1 MAIKGFVTIATGN
14 EFFKRLAHNLKRS
27 YDYQHQSERYPWAVL
42 TDKNDDLLSVFDKI
56 IILPNA
62 SCSYLDKIK
71 MLSIPL
77 WDENIFVDADC
88 LIYGDISNLFSYFP
102 INGVKHIGKCLPIT
116 ATGKGWFDIENIGKY
131 KPKVNFKIYSNGCLI
146 FYDNSGKTLEVYNTC
161 LDIVEHWADLK
172 FREFIHP
179 ADEPILALSMTINDC
194 PPIEDN
200 MEKFLCFYR
209 VHRRNIIQID
219 ILKGVMSYR
228 SKWDDVKYENVEI
241 VHWGNSETT
250 GYLYKS
256 EVLKLKGVSSWQYY
270 KLYWMLQDYY
280 NACIGNI
287 KSAIYGLWK
296 RCI

>member
-1 MAIKGFVTIATGN
+1 
-14 EFFKRLAHNLKRS
+14 
-27 YDYQHQSERYPWAVL
+27 
-42 TDKNDDLLSVFDKI
+42 
-56 IILPNA
+56 
-62 SCSYLDKIK
+62 
-71 MLSIPL
+71 
-77 WDENIFVDADC
+77 
-88 LIYGDISNLFSYFP
+88 
-102 INGVKHIGKCLPIT
+102 
-116 ATGKGWFDIENIGKY
+116 
-131 KPKVNFKIYSNGCLI
+131 
-146 FYDNSGKTLEVYNTC
+146 
-161 LDIVEHWADLK
+161 
-172 FREFIHP
+172 
-179 ADEPILALSMTINDC
+179 MTINDC

-219 ILKGVMSYR
+219 ILKGVMSYK

-250 GYLYKS
+250 EYLYKS